1 MLKEYSGPF
10 SPLKTIKEMEVE
22 MILLNLTKE
31 ILENTRREGVEVVEV
46 KMTPTQVM
54 EEVAEEVDLIQQV
67 VDTQQT
73 LGHYWTR

>member
-46 KMTPTQVM
+46 EMTPTQVM